1 MIEICMR
8 NTFGVITN
16 RCTMEEILG
25 DYSPKDGEVPVM
37 FYGNPLDIT
46 DEDIKEMIEY
56 FENTEEYEYCS
67 ELKEL
72 LTAKNFA
79 EMDIFLDKLAKENGI
94 TTY

>member
-1 MIEICMR
+1 MEMMDNCMR

-16 RCTMEEILG
+16 RCTMDDILDQYDG
-25 DYSPKDGEVPVM
+25 KDAM

-46 DEDIKEMIEY
+46 DEDIEEMIEF
-56 FENTEEYEYCS
+56 FENTEEYEYCA

-72 LTAKNFA
+72 LTAKNIA
-79 EMDIFLDKLAKENGI
+79 EMDMFLDKLVEKNGI

>member
-1 MIEICMR
+1 MIEMCMR

-16 RCTMEEILG
+16 RCTMDDILDQYEG
-25 DYSPKDGEVPVM
+25 KDAM

-79 EMDIFLDKLAKENGI
+79 DLDMFLDKLAKENGVTLI
-94 TTY
+94 

>member
-16 RCTMEEILG
+16 RCTMDDIL
-25 DYSPKDGEVPVM
+25 DQYNGEDAM

-56 FENTEEYEYCS
+56 FENTEEYEYCA

-79 EMDIFLDKLAKENGI
+79 EMYMFLHKLVKENGV
-94 TTY
+94 TMY

>member
-16 RCTMEEILG
+16 RCTMDDVL
-25 DYSPKDGEVPVM
+25 DQYDGEDAM
-37 FYGNPLDIT
+37 FYGNPLNIT

-56 FENTEEYEYCS
+56 FENTEEYEYCA

>member
-16 RCTMEEILG
+16 RCTMDDIL
-25 DYSPKDGEVPVM
+25 DQYNGEDAM

-46 DEDIKEMIEY
+46 DEDIEEMIEF
-56 FENTEEYEYCS
+56 FENTEEYEYCA

-79 EMDIFLDKLAKENGI
+79 DLDMFLEKLAKENGV
-94 TTY
+94 TMY

>member
-16 RCTMEEILG
+16 RCTMDDIL
-25 DYSPKDGEVPVM
+25 DQYDGEDAM

-46 DEDIKEMIEY
+46 DEDIKEMIEF
-56 FENTEEYEYCS
+56 FENIEEYEYCA

>member
-1 MIEICMR
+1 MEMIEICMR

-16 RCTMEEILG
+16 RCTMDDILDQYEG
-25 DYSPKDGEVPVM
+25 KDAM

-56 FENTEEYEYCS
+56 FENTEEYEYCT

-94 TTY
+94 TLV

>member
-1 MIEICMR
+1 MLEMCMR

-16 RCTMEEILG
+16 RCTMDDILDQYDG
-25 DYSPKDGEVPVM
+25 KDAM